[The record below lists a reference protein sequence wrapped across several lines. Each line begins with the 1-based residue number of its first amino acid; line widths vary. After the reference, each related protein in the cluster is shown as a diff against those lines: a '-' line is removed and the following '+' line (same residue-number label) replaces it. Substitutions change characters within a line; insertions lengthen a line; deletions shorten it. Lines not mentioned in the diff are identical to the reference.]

1 LKLTP
6 EHIQFWSIE
15 KEMKSVVTTVVTAAD
30 AAGRFPTTSDLESVQ
45 GSLQRAAARM
55 EAAEKL
61 AGNLDAVAK
70 EGYDACIKKYS
81 YLNNDGEANSTQ
93 VFKDKCLRDIK
104 HYLRLVSYC
113 LVVGGTGPLDEW
125 GIAGQR
131 EVYKALNLPTA
142 PYVAALSFIRNRG
155 CAPRDM
161 SAQALVEYNALIDY
175 VINSL
180 S

>member
-1 LKLTP
+1 
-6 EHIQFWSIE
+6 
-15 KEMKSVVTTVVTAAD
+15 MKSVITTVISAAD
-30 AAGRFPTTSDLESVQ
+30 AAGRFPSSSDLESVQ
-45 GSLQRAAARM
+45 GSIQRAAARL

-61 AGNLDAVAK
+61 GGNLDAVAQ
-70 EGYDACIKKYS
+70 EAYDACIKKYG
-81 YLNNDGEANSTQ
+81 YLNNAGEANSTDT
-93 VFKDKCLRDIK
+93 FKSKCLRDIK
-104 HYLRLVSYC
+104 HYMRLINYC

-131 EVYKALNLPTA
+131 EVYRALSLPTA
-142 PYVAALSFIRNRG
+142 PYVEALSYARNRG

-161 SAQALVEYNALIDY
+161 SPQALTEYNSLLDY

>member
-1 LKLTP
+1 
-6 EHIQFWSIE
+6 
-15 KEMKSVVTTVVTAAD
+15 MKSVITTVVTSAD
-30 AAGRFPTTSDLESVQ
+30 AAGRFPSNSDLESVQ
-45 GSLQRAAARM
+45 GSLQRAAARL

-61 AGNLDAVAK
+61 AANLDQVAQ
-70 EGYDACIKKYS
+70 EGYDACIKKYP
-81 YLNNDGEANSTQ
+81 YLNNEGEANSTDT
-93 VFKDKCLRDIK
+93 FKSKCLRDIK
-104 HYLRLVSYC
+104 HYLRLVNYC

-131 EVYKALNLPTA
+131 EVYRALGLPTA
-142 PYVAALSFIRNRG
+142 PYVEALLFCRKRG

-161 SAQALVEYNALIDY
+161 SAQALVEYNALLDY